1 MTAAVA
7 LSPVDQALTTVRRS
21 RMLLIALHVP
31 MIAFLICLGATGLG
45 FTPTA
50 AYPAF
55 AVPAGLL
62 IGTLQIR
69 HSLAFVAGRRPRY
82 AIQTFS
88 AIVLLAV
95 VPTLEL
101 GVAWSPSTCRGQR
114 SNAR

>member
-1 MTAAVA
+1 
-7 LSPVDQALTTVRRS
+7 
-21 RMLLIALHVP
+21 
-31 MIAFLICLGATGLG
+31 MIAFLTTLGATGLG
-45 FTPTA
+45 FTPTGDL
-50 AYPAF
+50 AF
-55 AVPAGLL
+55 AVPAGLV
-62 IGTLQIR
+62 IGCLQVR